1 MIFLFTHFF
10 LLKQP
15 NLSLHIM
22 YSLHAAF
29 PSGKCK
35 IKEGRS
41 HIAIFWAEFHPK
53 YSTIGVLSGP
63 HEMLIYI
70 CLYSIKNFAVIDL
83 NFWRLQKYVP
93 CGPSMTPEST
103 VEVSG
108 RFPEVSGGFRTI
120 RHWQTTRYLYFKI
133 EIKTLSLHK
142 IKFNKRTVT
151 LVKNTVRLI
160 GNIE

>member
-10 LLKQP
+10 LLKQR

-35 IKEGRS
+35 IKESRS
-41 HIAIFWAEFHPK
+41 HVAIFWAEFHSK

-70 CLYSIKNFAVIDL
+70 CLYSSKNFAVIDL
-83 NFWRLQKYVP
+83 NFRRLQKYVP
-93 CGPSMTPEST
+93 CGPSMTDCLETSGNLPET
-103 VEVSG
+103 YCG
-108 RFPEVSGGFRTI
+108 GFWRFPVGFQRFPDNPSLTDHTVCLSKHFNPI
-120 RHWQTTRYLYFKI
+120 ANFGYLSC
-133 EIKTLSLHK
+133 L
-142 IKFNKRTVT
+142 
-151 LVKNTVRLI
+151 
-160 GNIE
+160 

>member
-10 LLKQP
+10 LLKQR

-41 HIAIFWAEFHPK
+41 HVAIFWAEFHPE

-70 CLYSIKNFAVIDL
+70 CLYSSKHFAVIDL
-83 NFWRLQKYVP
+83 NFRSLPKYVP
-93 CGPSMTPEST
+93 CGPSMADCQEN
-103 VEVSG
+103 SG
-108 RFPEVSGGFRTI
+108 VHHWGFRQVYSDLECLGTFGNWFWDLI
-120 RHWQTTRYLYFKI
+120 
-133 EIKTLSLHK
+133 
-142 IKFNKRTVT
+142 
-151 LVKNTVRLI
+151 I
-160 GNIE
+160 GNRSNLLNFYQKRPIFP

>member
-1 MIFLFTHFF
+1 MGVFKKYVYVILSF
-10 LLKQP
+10 LLKQR

-41 HIAIFWAEFHPK
+41 HVAIFWAEFHPE

-70 CLYSIKNFAVIDL
+70 WLYSSKNFAVIDL
-83 NFWRLQKYVP
+83 NFRRLQKYVP
-93 CGPSMTPEST
+93 RGLSMTDCPE
-103 VEVSG
+103 
-108 RFPEVSGGFRTI
+108 
-120 RHWQTTRYLYFKI
+120 TT
-133 EIKTLSLHK
+133 
-142 IKFNKRTVT
+142 
-151 LVKNTVRLI
+151 
-160 GNIE
+160 GNLPALFEL

>member
-1 MIFLFTHFF
+1 MIFLSTHFF
-10 LLKQP
+10 LQKQP

-108 RFPEVSGGFRTI
+108 RFPEVSGQYGIDRPHGI
-120 RHWQTTRYLYFKI
+120 YILR
-133 EIKTLSLHK
+133 
-142 IKFNKRTVT
+142 
-151 LVKNTVRLI
+151 
-160 GNIE
+160 

>member
-22 YSLHAAF
+22 YSLHATF

-53 YSTIGVLSGP
+53 YSTIGVLSRP

-108 RFPEVSGGFRTI
+108 RFPEVSGQFVIDGPHGRQLELTVLIYILCLFI
-120 RHWQTTRYLYFKI
+120 SWLYISTHIYF
-133 EIKTLSLHK
+133 
-142 IKFNKRTVT
+142 
-151 LVKNTVRLI
+151 
-160 GNIE
+160 